1 MSVSR
6 LNSWLSSHRSIN
18 QFWLLIINWLLIIDP
33 SDVINQFL
41 KRLFINQTK
50 PFRRGGKWDTSGC
63 FSVFYLSLIR
73 VPHGELAAGWG
84 ADLHAYTHAHAA
96 GARHGRAILWLEAV
110 ERGRWEG
117 FGRLGLLAGK
127 KLQSPSALLPV
138 QGLGLVLLRG
148 QVLVEKPPQGT
159 VPPGAWVWSRCWFL
173 RAPQES
179 TSPWVCAKPRVLL
192 PERGRAYFLHPRCL
206 VPQSLS
212 WPQPEAQP
220 WFLSTVL

>member
-63 FSVFYLSLIR
+63 FSVFCLSLIR

-159 VPPGAWVWSRCWFL
+159 SA
-173 RAPQES
+173 
-179 TSPWVCAKPRVLL
+179 
-192 PERGRAYFLHPRCL
+192 PRCL
-206 VPQSLS
+206 GVVPLLVFEST
-212 WPQPEAQP
+212 PGIHQPMGVCQATCTSARKRP
-220 WFLSTVL
+220 GLFLAPEMFSPTVLVLATA